1 MSRVYVWGV
10 WALERPQGANG
21 RPGEI
26 SMCTCTGTCTD
37 ISPLACT
44 AKNAARISAG
54 WKSGS
59 SCGNLVGGWW
69 YRWARGLE
77 ACRAKRC
84 SERRFCNSVPDEQPG
99 IVRTA
104 QQNHNARPPELA
116 QGVVASDPLR
126 LQEAPYGSRWVKA
139 WRSVGEKLIIRLSK
153 PELPLEMGGRLP
165 KRRSRRPAGRRT
177 PEGTG
182 IAEVTRVRERF
193 ERLLTA
199 GVEIFSEHSLER
211 VLQRVVDAA
220 REVVGAR
227 YAALGVLSPDG
238 TSLVQFVT
246 SGITQAERDRIGDLP
261 RGRGLLGLV
270 IREPAPIRTADI
282 NRHAQRYGFPPHH
295 PPMRSFLGVPV
306 VARGKVFGNLYLTE
320 KVGVDEFSVEDEAI
334 AVLLAASTAVAVENA
349 RLHEAS
355 QDLLGQVRIMQR
367 QRDLF
372 FAMMNHELRNAL
384 TGVYG
389 WAERLVKGKS
399 AEAIAQAGREVYE
412 GADRTIT
419 LLNNFLDLTRLDA
432 GKVRP
437 VWREVDVPNSVHR
450 ALTGV
455 RPAAEAKGIALG
467 ERSPDAPPTLRTDPV
482 RLEQILVNLLSN
494 AVRHSPEGGIV
505 TVQVEPQPAA
515 VAFRVSDHGPGIP
528 TELQERIFEPFERF
542 DPHSGVGTGLGLPVS
557 RRLAE
562 VLGGR
567 LTVESVVGRG
577 ATFSLSLPLAPPS
590 T

>member
-1 MSRVYVWGV
+1 VRRRFET
-10 WALERPQGANG
+10 L
-21 RPGEI
+21 
-26 SMCTCTGTCTD
+26 
-37 ISPLACT
+37 L
-44 AKNAARISAG
+44 SAG
-54 WKSGS
+54 
-59 SCGNLVGGWW
+59 
-69 YRWARGLE
+69 
-77 ACRAKRC
+77 
-84 SERRFCNSVPDEQPG
+84 
-99 IVRTA
+99 
-104 QQNHNARPPELA
+104 
-116 QGVVASDPLR
+116 VA
-126 LQEAPYGSRWVKA
+126 
-139 WRSVGEKLIIRLSK
+139 
-153 PELPLEMGGRLP
+153 
-165 KRRSRRPAGRRT
+165 
-177 PEGTG
+177 
-182 IAEVTRVRERF
+182 
-193 ERLLTA
+193 
-199 GVEIFSEHSLER
+199 IFSEHSLER
-211 VLQRVVDAA
+211 VLQQIVDSA

-227 YAALGVLSPDG
+227 YAALGVLGPDRQ
-238 TSLVQFVT
+238 SLSQFVT
-246 SGITQAERDRIGDLP
+246 SGLSEVERERIGELP

-270 IREPAPIRTADI
+270 IREPKPIRSADI
-282 NRHAQRYGFPPHH
+282 NRHPKRYGFPPNH
-295 PPMRSFLGVPV
+295 PPMKSFLGVPIRS
-306 VARGKVFGNLYLTE
+306 RGEVFGNLYLTE
-320 KVGVDEFSVEDEAI
+320 KIGAKEFDVEDEAI

-562 VLGGR
+562 VLGGQ

>member
-1 MSRVYVWGV
+1 M
-10 WALERPQGANG
+10 P
-21 RPGEI
+21 
-26 SMCTCTGTCTD
+26 
-37 ISPLACT
+37 
-44 AKNAARISAG
+44 K
-54 WKSGS
+54 
-59 SCGNLVGGWW
+59 
-69 YRWARGLE
+69 
-77 ACRAKRC
+77 
-84 SERRFCNSVPDEQPG
+84 
-99 IVRTA
+99 
-104 QQNHNARPPELA
+104 RPP
-116 QGVVASDPLR
+116 
-126 LQEAPYGSRWVKA
+126 
-139 WRSVGEKLIIRLSK
+139 
-153 PELPLEMGGRLP
+153 
-165 KRRSRRPAGRRT
+165 RRPAGRGRPKHGET
-177 PEGTG
+177 
-182 IAEVTRVRERF
+182 AEATRVRQRF
-193 ERLLTA
+193 ERLLRA

-211 VLQRVVDAA
+211 VLQRVADAA

-227 YAALGVLSPDG
+227 YSALGVLSADG

-246 SGITQAERDRIGDLP
+246 SGISQAERERIGDLP

-270 IREPAPIRTADI
+270 IRERTPIRTADI
-282 NRHAQRYGFPPHH
+282 NRHSRRYGFPPHH
-295 PPMRSFLGVPV
+295 PPMRSFLGVPI
-306 VARGKVFGNLYLTE
+306 VAREKVFGNLYLTE
-320 KVGVDEFSVEDEAI
+320 KIGADEFSVEDEAI
-334 AVLLAASTAVAVENA
+334 AVLLAANTAVAVENA

-355 QDLLGQVRIMQR
+355 QELLGQVRTMQR

-399 AEAIAQAGREVYE
+399 AEAITQAAREVYE

-437 VWREVDVPNSVHR
+437 VWREVDVPAAVQR
-450 ALTGV
+450 ALAGV
-455 RPAAEAKGIALG
+455 RPAAQAKRVALAD
-467 ERSPDAPPTLRTDPV
+467 RYPDAPPDLRTDPV

-494 AVRHSPEGGIV
+494 AVRHSPEEGTV
-505 TVQVEPQPAA
+505 SVQVEPQPAA

-528 TELQERIFEPFERF
+528 AELQERIFEPFERF
-542 DPHSGVGTGLGLPVS
+542 DPHSGLGTGLGLPVS

-577 ATFSLSLPLAPPS
+577 TTFTLSLPLTPPS